1 MIGSLLGGLL
11 IMILVLGAWMGSFR
25 HVEVSRR
32 KAGPFRLI
40 YKNQSGTDMQAVR
53 SNTEAVAAELERCGV
68 QQRRPMQ
75 VYFGAGQQH
84 QIGFCIP
91 QDQALNQPW
100 SGGVKERRVE
110 ESDYLCVEFPWRNP
124 ASFAVG
130 YAKVTPALSR
140 YCQQHKLLADQTIVL
155 LDDGVIRYL
164 QRVTAGDQQR

>member
-25 HVEVSRR
+25 HVEVSRK

-40 YKNQSGTDMQAVR
+40 YKTQSGTDMQAVR
-53 SNTEAVAAELERCGV
+53 SNTEAVAAELDRQGI
-68 QQRRPMQ
+68 QQRRPLQ

-91 QDQALNQPW
+91 QDQALKQAL
-100 SGGVKERRVE
+100 SADIKERSIE
-110 ESDYLCVEFPWRNP
+110 ETGYLCAEFPWRNP

-140 YCQQHKLLADQTIVL
+140 YCQQHKLLADQTLVL
-155 LDDGVIRYL
+155 LDNGLIRYL
-164 QRVTAGDQQR
+164 QRVTAGDQKR